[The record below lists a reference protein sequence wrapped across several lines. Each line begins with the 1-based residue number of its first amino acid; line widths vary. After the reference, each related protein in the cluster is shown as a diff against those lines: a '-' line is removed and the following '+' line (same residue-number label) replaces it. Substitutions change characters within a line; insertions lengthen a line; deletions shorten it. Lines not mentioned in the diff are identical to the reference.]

1 MNLNYAAEQH
11 GSLGSEEVYWFEDQ
25 QYTRQFPG
33 EIALEDDFINIDMYE
48 DPRLSLAI
56 EGREISLLAETTD
69 IGRIL
74 EDQDLLHVF

>member
-1 MNLNYAAEQH
+1 MNTNYAVAQH
-11 GSLGSEEVYWFEDQ
+11 GTLGAEEIYWHDDQ
-25 QYTRQFPG
+25 YAQQFPG
-33 EIALEDDFINIDMYE
+33 EVDLDDDFLNIDMYE

-56 EGREISLLAETTD
+56 EGREISLLAETAD

>member
-1 MNLNYAAEQH
+1 MNTNYAAAQH
-11 GSLGSEEVYWFEDQ
+11 GSLGAEEVYWLEDQ
-25 QYTRQFPG
+25 QYAQQFPG
-33 EIALEDDFINIDMYE
+33 EIDIEDDFLNLDVYE

-56 EGREISLLAETTD
+56 EGREISLLAETAD